1 MKTINLIW
9 YGAYGHHLSNIIM
22 THRFFYVFM
31 FLFTFSVSYAQ
42 IDKITKEELLDAG
55 LPVVEITSVDE
66 EWPTCEIVS
75 GIPYGINV
83 TSIANANKV
92 PGRLTISTKNAV
104 LYDSGDYEKGKSGM
118 TFKIRG
124 NTSGKADKKPYKI
137 KLQKKA
143 DLLCRNNK
151 IVESKDWVL
160 IFDKNYYN
168 KIGFKVN
175 ELMGLQWTPAYEYV
189 NVMINGKY
197 QGLYMLLE
205 SVERDKDCRIN
216 VSKSGYIF
224 EYDMYW
230 WKEDLY
236 VKIDTYLPWKMYY
249 TFKYPEAEDMTDDQ
263 LAYFREMITAVEASI
278 TNGTYPNYIDL
289 NSFTSWM
296 LAHDILGTADGSGS
310 NIYLTKYDNTDDSK
324 VMMGNMWDF
333 DSIFQITSDWSA
345 VHTMFYFRYLF
356 NMSNPNS
363 AFIRA
368 YRKQW
373 ERVSPTIFND
383 LNKYIDDFAQSE
395 EAAALNISAEWDNQ
409 LWGWT
414 LKNHQID
421 NLAILIKKFFNDRK
435 SWLNRSIS
443 SFPSCIKG
451 DVNLDGKVNEK
462 DLAALVAHIMGRDSD
477 DIYGYDVDGNKV
489 VNAVDIVELIKIIRK

>member
-1 MKTINLIW
+1 MTKR
-9 YGAYGHHLSNIIM
+9 LSI
-22 THRFFYVFM
+22 VVL
-31 FLFTFSVSYAQ
+31 FLFSFGMSYAQ
-42 IDKITKEELLDAG
+42 IENISKEELLDAG
-55 LPVVEITSVDE
+55 LPVVEITSVDGE
-66 EWPTCEIVS
+66 LPTCDIVS
-75 GIPYGINV
+75 GKPYGIDV
-83 TSIANANKV
+83 YSIANANKV

-124 NTSGKADKKPYKI
+124 NTSGKSDKKPYKI

-151 IVESKDWVL
+151 KYESKDWVL
-160 IFDKNYYN
+160 IFDKNYFN

-205 SVERDKDCRIN
+205 SVERDKDCRLN

-236 VKIDTYLPWKMYY
+236 VKIETYLPWLMYY
-249 TFKYPEAEDMTDDQ
+249 TFKYPEAEDMKDDQ
-263 LAYFREMITAVEASI
+263 LAYFTEMITAVEASI
-278 TNGTYPNYIDL
+278 KDGTYPKYIDL
-289 NSFTSWM
+289 NSFTSWI
-296 LAHDILGTADGSGS
+296 LGHDILGTADGSGS
-310 NIYLTKYDNTDDSK
+310 NIFLTKYDNTDDSK

-333 DSIFQITSDWSA
+333 DSILQIDNDWSS
-345 VHTMFYFRYLF
+345 VHSMFYFRFLF
-356 NMSNPNS
+356 QKSNPNN

-373 ERVSPTIFND
+373 EKVSPTIFDD
-383 LNKYIDDFAQSE
+383 LNTYIDEFAQSK
-395 EAAALNISAEWDNQ
+395 EASALDISAEWDNQ
-409 LWGWT
+409 LWKWNQ
-414 LKNHQID
+414 KNSTVTV
-421 NLAILIKKFFNDRK
+421 LADLFKYYFNKRK
-435 SWLNRSIS
+435 PWLTWAIS
-443 SFPSCIKG
+443 YFPSCTKG
-451 DVNLDGKVNEK
+451 DVNLDGVINN
-462 DLAALVAHIMGRDSD
+462 DDLTALAAHIIGKDSD
-477 DIYGYDVDGNKV
+477 DIYGYDVDGNGV